1 MESARIS
8 QWVAGRSGRTSV
20 VLPENPLVL
29 IVDDHPGDW
38 TRLGSILEASGI
50 SMNVSGD
57 MPEYLVLGR
66 QRGILCLI
74 LELRPGRDCFD
85 FQQRLAAANV
95 FVPII
100 FVTTSGNISMS
111 VTAMKNGAI
120 DFLAKPLNDQEL
132 YSSIQIGLDRDNA
145 WYDESRQLSALA
157 ERYQTLT
164 ARERQVMEKVVAGRL
179 NKQVGGD
186 LGISEIT
193 VKAHRGQVMRKMRAK
208 SLPDLTRMADKI
220 AQITQSSNA
229 KMGTEIDVVSTISM
243 PNDLTG
249 ELARLEAESRPSAH
263 ARWPTRIRRTA
274 SRLLSIIPAAANGR
288 KADRRFQ
295 NLQ

>member
-164 ARERQVMEKVVAGRL
+164 ARERQVMEKVVEGRL